1 MGGKKRR
8 NTPRRDAMPENKV
21 ITQGNLKI
29 ELPNDD
35 NLVQYSNFA
44 IVSHSPEEFVIDLAR
59 IMPGKEEAKIV
70 SRIIMTP
77 KNAKNFANAM
87 MNNIQGYEKQFG
99 EIVLPQTPGAGGP
112 AAPKPED
119 LH

>member
-1 MGGKKRR
+1 M
-8 NTPRRDAMPENKV
+8 AENKV
-21 ITQGNLKI
+21 INQGNLKI
-29 ELPNDD
+29 ELPNDEGIV
-35 NLVQYSNFA
+35 NYSNFA

-59 IMPGKEEAKIV
+59 IMPGKQEAKVV

-99 EIVLPQTPGAGGP
+99 EIVLPQGP
-112 AAPKPED
+112 AGNGTGLKQEE

>member
-1 MGGKKRR
+1 M
-8 NTPRRDAMPENKV
+8 AENNV

-35 NLVQYSNFA
+35 NIVKYSNFA
-44 IVSHSPEEFVIDLAR
+44 IVSHSPEEFVIDVAR
-59 IMPGKEEAKIV
+59 IMPGKQEAKVV

-87 MNNIQGYEKQFG
+87 MSNIQGYEKQFG
-99 EIVLPQTPGAGGP
+99 EIVLPQAPGGNAGSSL
-112 AAPKPED
+112 KQED